1 MLVVQA
7 ATAYAR
13 GLGCKV
19 MACKE
24 KHRLE
29 SAQLHG
35 NSALVR
41 SRVARER
48 DMAEFVSPEDAAA
61 ACAAGMGGRK
71 APSSPFALSPS
82 LHVCLPKPYSEPGV
96 ISGCLSLSSRML
108 RTLHAE

>member
-1 MLVVQA
+1 
-7 ATAYAR
+7 
-13 GLGCKV
+13 
-19 MACKE
+19 MACNE

-35 NSALVR
+35 ISALVR

-61 ACAAGMGGRK
+61 SASAAGMGGRK

-82 LHVCLPKPYSEPGV
+82 LHVCLLKPHSEPGV
-96 ISGCLSLSSRML
+96 VSGCLPLSSRIL